1 MTDKTLSVSSAGRI
15 FSIFIPY
22 DPPNWNQ
29 YIDMERTNKFKAS
42 KLKKK
47 EKELV
52 ADFCDAGQGYHY
64 VYTGGYPAQLIVRPC
79 FKNMRKDLDN
89 TRYKGILDG
98 LVAAGVIKNDN
109 LKHIQRIIIEPTFCD
124 SEGIG
129 IIIKPLEES

>member
-1 MTDKTLSVSSAGRI
+1 MVTEMTSDKSSANRI
-15 FSIFIPY
+15 FSVFFQY
-22 DPPNWNQ
+22 DPPNWNE
-29 YIDMERTNKFKAS
+29 YINMERTNKFKAS
-42 KLKKK
+42 KLKKS

-52 ADFCDAGQGYHY
+52 GWLCKGFE
-64 VYTGGYPAQLIVRPC
+64 YTGGYPAQLIVRPC

-98 LVAAGVIKNDN
+98 LVAAGVIENDN
-109 LKHIQRIIIEPTFCD
+109 LKHIQRIVIEPTFCD